1 MTRLVLP
8 QKNVGLI
15 TGKQFFDHIK
25 RIKRIQAAKQ
35 SFFSTNTEKNCFI
48 KFNIIYDHKKN
59 SQQTK
64 NRREIS
70 KFSKIT
76 VNCLQ
81 DTLKAFLENRN
92 KTRMPIMTTS
102 IQHCTGG
109 PRQCNQTR
117 KRKKRCE
124 EQKEESVP
132 ACRWYNYIHRKSKS
146 IYKLL

>member
-1 MTRLVLP
+1 M
-8 QKNVGLI
+8 
-15 TGKQFFDHIK
+15 
-25 RIKRIQAAKQ
+25 
-35 SFFSTNTEKNCFI
+35 
-48 KFNIIYDHKKN
+48 IIKKN

-132 ACRWYNYIHRKSKS
+132 TCRWYNYIHRKSKR
-146 IYKLL
+146 IYKLLELTREFSKIAEQKNQFKSCISTYQQQIKNLKIIIASKI